1 MPVIETDRLLL
12 RQFTTNDLDA
22 LAQIFADPEV
32 VKHLGSGQPA
42 SRDETETALHSII
55 AHWGRHGFGRWAA
68 IHNRTRELLGYGGL
82 RSFHGEPELVYLL
95 KKSHWGRGLATEMAR
110 ACLKFGFD
118 ELRFERIIALAKT
131 ANVASHR
138 VMEKAGMCF
147 ERAASIYGMEVVC
160 YALARPAY
168 LSVQPPP
175 ASAYDLHCLG
185 REAHEGAR
193 LQV

>member
-1 MPVIETDRLLL
+1 MPEIETDRLLL
-12 RQFTTNDLDA
+12 RQFSLGDLDA

-32 VKHLGSGQPA
+32 VRHLGSGQPA
-42 SRDETETALHSII
+42 SRDETETALSSII

-68 IHNRTRELLGYGGL
+68 IHRPTNSLVGYGGL

-95 KKSHWGRGLATEMAR
+95 KKSHWGMGLATEMAR
-110 ACLKFGFD
+110 ACLKFGFE
-118 ELRFERIIALAKT
+118 ELRFERVIAMAKT

-160 YALARPAY
+160 YSLSRPVY
-168 LSVQPPP
+168 LSAQQQPAP
-175 ASAYDLHCLG
+175 AYDLNCLN
-185 REAHEGAR
+185 REAHQSAR